1 MSNYEVMTDTKK
13 QYESIPELIEAVR
26 SSIQRQYI
34 VAHEE
39 NIDQPIVNESKTI
52 YVCSG
57 KRSFEA
63 AKSYKGKKTAVLNY
77 ANNRSIGGNPFYA
90 NAQEEA
96 LCRCSTLYP
105 CLEAMREPFY
115 NQHKRQI
122 RNGEMDYMG
131 NDDLIYTPDVVVFK
145 TDERTEPIVPK
156 MMDKKDWYKVDVIT
170 CAAPELFRYD
180 SFPSE
185 VYEQIIYS
193 RIKKIIDV
201 AAKELVEVLILGK
214 WGCGVFKNDPKVVSK
229 AFYTLLKNYD
239 FEIVEFALATTE
251 DVSNSEF
258 AKGR

>member
-115 NQHKRQI
+115 NQHKRLI

-229 AFYTLLKNYD
+229 TFYTLLKNYD

>member
-251 DVSNSEF
+251 DVSNTEF

>member
-13 QYESIPELIEAVR
+13 QYESNPELIEAVR

-115 NQHKRQI
+115 NKHKRKI

-229 AFYTLLKNYD
+229 AFYTLFKNYD

>member
-13 QYESIPELIEAVR
+13 QYESNPELIEAVR

-115 NQHKRQI
+115 NKHKRKI

-229 AFYTLLKNYD
+229 TFYTLLKNYD